1 IVPIMA
7 PGIVCLLPVRN
18 GADVLPEWLDEA
30 GRFADAVIALDD
42 GSTDTTGD
50 VLRAHPLVAQVLVN
64 RPRAGYLGWHDGVNR
79 NRLLAAAAEMT
90 PEWIVSVDIDERI
103 DPSDAAALRAF
114 VATEARPSCAY
125 GFEL

>member
-1 IVPIMA
+1 
-7 PGIVCLLPVRN
+7 
-18 GADVLPEWLDEA
+18 
-30 GRFADAVIALDD
+30 
-42 GSTDTTGD
+42 
-50 VLRAHPLVAQVLVN
+50 QVLVN

-125 GFEL
+125 GFELYRMLGDETYDPDPELAFRLFRYRPGQRFLHHRLRTVPVPADIPGWVPTDR